1 MFKLL
6 HFLACFCLRMETM
19 EKWKFTS
26 ANWRFSRAH
35 RRKKGLIGKFCE
47 HFHVICP
54 CIQMHIQCSIFNE
67 MLVFMATKEHYKSS
81 TQLSFQM
88 YILNSSVFS
97 FSCWF
102 QFACLCLCQT
112 VSTFVCFL
120 SFYFFN
126 SRSQPTNQQANIVAC
141 CYWNESDE
149 EKTNKTHDCFSA
161 LGCMQKFNAIHLF

>member
-1 MFKLL
+1 MI
-6 HFLACFCLRMETM
+6 
-19 EKWKFTS
+19 
-26 ANWRFSRAH
+26 FSRAPT
-35 RRKKGLIGKFCE
+35 KKGLIGKFCE

-54 CIQMHIQCSIFNE
+54 CIQMRIHCSIFNE
-67 MLVFMATKEHYKSS
+67 MLVFMATREHYKSS

-120 SFYFFN
+120 LFFLSSSLVPN
-126 SRSQPTNQQANIVAC
+126 QPTNKQTLWLVAIETKATKKKQMKHTTVFLIQVVCKNLTQFTFFKMLRSHKTKMQFHKIYVC
-141 CYWNESDE
+141 C
-149 EKTNKTHDCFSA
+149 SA
-161 LGCMQKFNAIHLF
+161 PL